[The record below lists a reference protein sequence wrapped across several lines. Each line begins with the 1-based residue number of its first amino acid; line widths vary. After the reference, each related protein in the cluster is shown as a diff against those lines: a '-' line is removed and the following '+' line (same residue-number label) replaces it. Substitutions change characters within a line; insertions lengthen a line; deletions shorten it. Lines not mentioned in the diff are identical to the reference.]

1 MKYSTTNPLFLSI
14 LMSKW
19 LKNTSFCAFYK
30 WKNSF
35 VQVPTLAINCTNAIT
50 HRKTR
55 LFDCFTVKQPICAT
69 VKSVFKSHKCKIQ
82 QQNGYFCVFCRGKS
96 DWCNCQLRLEITQ
109 MRYSTAQKFLLCI
122 SQWKVSF
129 VQVPTLTLNCTN
141 TIVHRKIRL
150 FECFTAENPICAN
163 ANSDFKLHKCNIIH
177 NKTRLFECFTVKKPI
192 YAKVHPDLKMH
203 KWGMSWQITSFYKFY
218 SGKWALFKRQLWL
231 YLAHLR

>member
-1 MKYSTTNPLFLSI
+1 
-14 LMSKW
+14 MSKW